1 MSDRAAGGSWQFV
14 RTAEAARPP
23 GDCAAWRGVAWR
35 WIVTDTCEITEAGGV
50 MKGFLK
56 YLLLPAVVLGVLA
69 NMKDIKRYIRI
80 RNM

>member
-1 MSDRAAGGSWQFV
+1 
-14 RTAEAARPP
+14 
-23 GDCAAWRGVAWR
+23 
-35 WIVTDTCEITEAGGV
+35 

-56 YLLLPAVVLGVLA
+56 YLLLPAVVLGVIA

>member
-1 MSDRAAGGSWQFV
+1 MNESEV
-14 RTAEAARPP
+14 
-23 GDCAAWRGVAWR
+23 
-35 WIVTDTCEITEAGGV
+35 GGV

-56 YLLLPAVVLGVLA
+56 YLLLPALVLGVLA

>member
-1 MSDRAAGGSWQFV
+1 
-14 RTAEAARPP
+14 
-23 GDCAAWRGVAWR
+23 
-35 WIVTDTCEITEAGGV
+35 

-56 YLLLPAVVLGVLA
+56 DLLLPALVLGVMA